1 MQFESILQSFS
12 QLSDPRF
19 ARGVRHPFGG
29 MVGLVMLGMLARI
42 REMEVLVRWATTHW
56 SELKE
61 PLGFTRDQPP
71 CATTI
76 SRSLAQCKVKDFQ
89 GTLTCWLQ
97 HCLSE
102 EPNQGVV
109 AVDGK
114 TAKQG
119 LEGDRPLHMLNAF
132 VHNLQAVVGQW
143 STGAEKTNEPT
154 LLRYHL
160 EELLELYPM
169 LRLITGDAIF
179 AQRPLTELICARGC
193 NYLFQIK
200 ANQGDTLDALE
211 HCFAE
216 AGSRTP
222 AAETENKK
230 GSCGKFAVCGSI

>member
-29 MVGLVMLGMLARI
+29 IVGLVMLGMLARI

-61 PLGFTRDQPP
+61 PLGFPRDQPP

-89 GTLTCWLQ
+89 STLTCWLQ

-114 TAKQG
+114 TARW
-119 LEGDRPLHMLNAF
+119 RPTA
-132 VHNLQAVVGQW
+132 A
-143 STGAEKTNEPT
+143 
-154 LLRYHL
+154 Y
-160 EELLELYPM
+160 
-169 LRLITGDAIF
+169 
-179 AQRPLTELICARGC
+179 AQRICAQLAGC
-193 NYLFQIK
+193 RWPVVDRCRK
-200 ANQGDTLDALE
+200 DE
-211 HCFAE
+211 
-216 AGSRTP
+216 
-222 AAETENKK
+222 
-230 GSCGKFAVCGSI
+230 